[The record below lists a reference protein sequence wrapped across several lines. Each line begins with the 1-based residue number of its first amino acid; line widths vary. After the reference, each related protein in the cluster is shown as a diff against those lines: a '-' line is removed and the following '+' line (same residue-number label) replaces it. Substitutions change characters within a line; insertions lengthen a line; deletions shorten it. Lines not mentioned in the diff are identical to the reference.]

1 MHANLDLD
9 SVLVYLTPFGGD
21 HFKLVNFDNARM
33 AGSSV
38 HPIFQNEKAKKQP
51 FVSPEIA
58 DTATDA
64 SSKPNLSTAADIW
77 SLGVLTF
84 ILRTNCLPMNREVNG
99 SVELAAKK
107 TIFDPEAIINSYQY
121 ARIFDQDQR
130 DFLIK
135 CL

>member
-9 SVLVYLTPFGGD
+9 TVLVYLTPFGGD

-38 HPIFQNEKAKKQP
+38 HPIFQNIKAKKQP

-58 DTATDA
+58 DTSSEA
-64 SSKPNLSTAADIW
+64 SSKPILSTAADIW

-84 ILRTNCLPMNREVNG
+84 ILRTNCLPMNRETHG
-99 SVELAAKK
+99 SIELAGK
-107 TIFDPEAIINSYQY
+107 TVFDPEAIINSY
-121 ARIFDQDQR
+121 
-130 DFLIK
+130 
-135 CL
+135 